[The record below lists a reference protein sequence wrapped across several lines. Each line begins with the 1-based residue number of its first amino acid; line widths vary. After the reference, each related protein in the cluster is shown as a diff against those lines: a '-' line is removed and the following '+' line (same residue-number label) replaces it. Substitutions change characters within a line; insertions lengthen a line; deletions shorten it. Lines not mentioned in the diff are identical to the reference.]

1 MKIGIVGAG
10 IAGLALAN
18 LLDPGRYEIQLIGS
32 AESLEPIGAGFTL
45 QLNGREVLRR
55 IFQEDKSVRE
65 AELVNTIST
74 NHATS
79 RPLPEVKMDIKLTR
93 NMTFRTASD
102 FDSDRD
108 CGASANYS
116 KFAADKA
123 AVKGVDRAT
132 QTHGGNGFAGGGI
145 IASQNFL
152 ADPFVSSGT
161 CE

>member
-65 AELVNTIST
+65 AALGSTI
-74 NHATS
+74 
-79 RPLPEVKMDIKLTR
+79 RPMVAMDLR
-93 NMTFRTASD
+93 
-102 FDSDRD
+102 
-108 CGASANYS
+108 
-116 KFAADKA
+116 
-123 AVKGVDRAT
+123 
-132 QTHGGNGFAGGGI
+132 GI

>member
-32 AESLEPIGAGFTL
+32 AESLEPISAGFTL

-132 QTHGGNGFAGGGI
+132 QTHGGNGFAG
-145 IASQNFL
+145 
-152 ADPFVSSGT
+152 DYRVSEFFGRPV
-161 CE
+161 CFERNL